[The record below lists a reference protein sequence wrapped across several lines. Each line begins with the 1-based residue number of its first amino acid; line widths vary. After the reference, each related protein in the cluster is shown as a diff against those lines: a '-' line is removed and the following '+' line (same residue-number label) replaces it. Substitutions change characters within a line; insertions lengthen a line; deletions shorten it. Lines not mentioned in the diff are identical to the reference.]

1 MSCLLKQW
9 LVIKCTKD
17 ALHLRQCTGMYVY
30 KIYNY
35 WLLFSWSS
43 SIICRLSQ
51 FPLLY
56 RPYHLRKCW
65 AGEGG
70 CLFEWGVGAYL
81 GKGAYYRV
89 GALFQEIWYVLVFA
103 WYTFSDFCLFFKS
116 KKHMQKTL
124 WHHLFLT
131 FGQKQKQA
139 CLCFAKSAVW
149 DIYKDQI
156 KY

>member
-1 MSCLLKQW
+1 MQIVTISSFVSTLSF
-9 LVIKCTKD
+9 TKV
-17 ALHLRQCTGMYVY
+17 LGRG
-30 KIYNY
+30 
-35 WLLFSWSS
+35 
-43 SIICRLSQ
+43 
-51 FPLLY
+51 
-56 RPYHLRKCW
+56 
-65 AGEGG
+65 GG

-89 GALFQEIWYVLVFA
+89 GALFQEIWYVLVFV

-156 KY
+156 KYE